1 MWIGAGAAGALAS
14 STFYVRSAVIRT
26 VESFGQIFDLYET
39 MSKLLGS
46 GTRVC
51 QMIDVLEDMN
61 ASIDSVTGGSSQQGA
76 VDPSKIVFDGVDIVT
91 PLGQCLAQDLSIS
104 VEKDHSLM
112 ITGPNYVGK
121 VIPKRHTFLSLQT
134 FLETRFL
141 MRIFFGCRH
150 PSSAR
155 WLGCGL
161 YPKGRSPRP
170 PRRRVCSSCRSGRMP
185 CWGR

>member
-1 MWIGAGAAGALAS
+1 MHPSQSSCHDWPNSTSLSQLKACDLWIGAGAAGALAS

-61 ASIDSVTGGSSQQGA
+61 ASIDSVTGGSSQHGA

-121 VIPKRHTFLSLQT
+121 AIPKRHTFL
-134 FLETRFL
+134 
-141 MRIFFGCRH
+141 
-150 PSSAR
+150 
-155 WLGCGL
+155 
-161 YPKGRSPRP
+161 
-170 PRRRVCSSCRSGRMP
+170 
-185 CWGR
+185 